1 MNPSMSKNHKEI
13 IKISL
18 LIKFPIPLP
27 RNEKSQITSNKDLRL
42 FVCLSLTIRRM
53 FKLILYSIGLN

>member
-1 MNPSMSKNHKEI
+1 MNPSISQNHKEI

-27 RNEKSQITSNKDLRL
+27 RNEKSQITSNNKDLRL
-42 FVCLSLTIRRM
+42 FVSLSL
-53 FKLILYSIGLN
+53 